1 MQLSHSLHNLVQL
14 GLLSVCNVQYMGLEN
29 CLIGKDQ
36 TLHTGQAKWSAF
48 NFSIIEVHLSKALKK
63 KKWKCPYCMFAR
75 KWKNATIQSK
85 SFKKPSNKMEKLN
98 GIFFSTLAECWKIF
112 LSQTGVMGIIWMNLG
127 LVQRQCQ
134 EYRRAEGPRVF
145 VSFSLKLLHLLLSS
159 ASYQWLGWT
168 KGPSFGAKGKMS
180 CVTLNPPAKPVGH
193 FVSAVR
199 TKQARTLARLFLA
212 ERTQT
217 LRN

>member
-98 GIFFSTLAECWKIF
+98 GIFFSTLAECWKMFYHKLVWWGSFGWIWALFRGNVRNTEEQKDQGF
-112 LSQTGVMGIIWMNLG
+112 LSHLASNRFIFCSLQIHISGWAGPKGQVLE
-127 LVQRQCQ
+127 L
-134 EYRRAEGPRVF
+134 RARCHV
-145 VSFSLKLLHLLLSS
+145 
-159 ASYQWLGWT
+159 
-168 KGPSFGAKGKMS
+168 
-180 CVTLNPPAKPVGH
+180 
-193 FVSAVR
+193 
-199 TKQARTLARLFLA
+199 
-212 ERTQT
+212 
-217 LRN
+217 